1 MADSDNE
8 LFLKVQ
14 AFLENGCGCAQG
26 SKEGPCSN
34 QFTQETV
41 LSNLNNCLKLS
52 SGELDLVILANIQ
65 AFICFDCIGEKRTR
79 SPRCSFYFQSR
90 PICREMFLHLYGIS
104 YSRFLR
110 IKEHYKV
117 HGISPRIHGNANR
130 VPTNLTPHS
139 SVTDVHAFL
148 NNYVEE
154 NAIMLPG
161 RIPGYKSDDVKILSS
176 SETKMSV
183 WKVYNSTCEASNKQA
198 ISYKKFIQLWQEF
211 FPNVVV
217 AKPRTDL
224 CLTCQQNTAKLQSAA
239 NLSESE
245 KAECIL
251 AQQEHLNCAQA
262 EREFYK
268 FSCSKSKETLETL
281 GPEALINLETR
292 DASTLAATVHYSFDY
307 AQQVHIPSD
316 PMQPGPI
323 YFKTPRKC
331 GIFGVMCEGIPRQV
345 NFLIDEAA
353 SAGKGVNA
361 TISYVHYFFENH
373 GLGETVAHLHADN
386 CAGQNKNNYF
396 LWYLSWRT
404 LMLLHQ
410 SITYSFLIAGHTK
423 FGPDRCFGLIKK
435 AYKVTFISSLYEF
448 AQLVETSSSAGVNK
462 AQIVGT
468 HDGRVIVPVYDW
480 VSFLG
485 RYFKKMPNI
494 KRFHHFTFSRESP
507 GMVSYKE
514 SVSSPQQSFMLRENL
529 ADVPASGA
537 LPPIIE
543 PDGLTE
549 ERKQYLYQEIRA
561 FCKPGTEDF
570 VAPAP

>member
-1 MADSDNE
+1 
-8 LFLKVQ
+8 
-14 AFLENGCGCAQG
+14 
-26 SKEGPCSN
+26 
-34 QFTQETV
+34 
-41 LSNLNNCLKLS
+41 
-52 SGELDLVILANIQ
+52 
-65 AFICFDCIGEKRTR
+65 
-79 SPRCSFYFQSR
+79 
-90 PICREMFLHLYGIS
+90 
-104 YSRFLR
+104 
-110 IKEHYKV
+110 
-117 HGISPRIHGNANR
+117 
-130 VPTNLTPHS
+130 
-139 SVTDVHAFL
+139 
-148 NNYVEE
+148 
-154 NAIMLPG
+154 
-161 RIPGYKSDDVKILSS
+161 
-176 SETKMSV
+176 
-183 WKVYNSTCEASNKQA
+183 
-198 ISYKKFIQLWQEF
+198 
-211 FPNVVV
+211 
-217 AKPRTDL
+217 
-224 CLTCQQNTAKLQSAA
+224 
-239 NLSESE
+239 
-245 KAECIL
+245 
-251 AQQEHLNCAQA
+251 
-262 EREFYK
+262 
-268 FSCSKSKETLETL
+268 
-281 GPEALINLETR
+281 
-292 DASTLAATVHYSFDY
+292 
-307 AQQVHIPSD
+307 
-316 PMQPGPI
+316 
-323 YFKTPRKC
+323 
-331 GIFGVMCEGIPRQV
+331 MCEGIPRQV

-396 LWYLSWRT
+396 LWYLSWRI

-549 ERKQYLYQEIRA
+549 ERKQYLYREIRA